1 MTTAQLQ
8 EEIVQDDEPKTELR
22 TALESAIQK
31 VESTPETPEPKAE
44 EPKEVKEPKEAKET
58 KEPEKAPEA
67 KDPKEAKEPKE
78 ATEEHAPGDRAPA
91 AWKAPLKAKWATVD
105 PEVKAEIHRRER
117 EIAKAMQT
125 SAPAREIAQ
134 NFTNTLRPYMPRL
147 QAAGAQ
153 PMQAIKS
160 LLDVDHV
167 LSSAPMGT
175 RAKMMAKLIS
185 DYGIDV
191 AALDEALSGGNPEEN
206 NPASIL
212 DQRIQQALRPLQET
226 VQTLTAR
233 ERQQMAAENASLQSQ
248 VDAMRA
254 NTEKYPHF
262 DTVQDEMADLIEFKA
277 SKGVYLSIDE
287 AYNQAVKMSPEAQ
300 AAETQAIQQR
310 KAQSLNS
317 AAQKALGASL
327 SISGAPAPSRTD
339 VDASDLRATIEAAF
353 ASHGGR

>member
-1 MTTAQLQ
+1 VTTAQLQ
-8 EEIVQDDEPKTELR
+8 EEIVEDDEPKTELR

-31 VESTPETPEPKAE
+31 VESTPENTESNAPEQPEKA
-44 EPKEVKEPKEAKET
+44 PKEPKEP
-58 KEPEKAPEA
+58 KEPEAKAPEA

-78 ATEEHAPGDRAPA
+78 ATEEHAAGDRAPA
-91 AWKAPLKAKWATVD
+91 AWKAPLKAKWGTVD

-134 NFTNTLRPYMPRL
+134 TFTNTLRPYMPRL

-191 AALDEALSGGNPEEN
+191 AALDEALSGGNPEET

-212 DQRIQQALRPLQET
+212 DQRIQQALKPLQET

-233 ERQQMAAENASLQSQ
+233 ERAQMAAENNALQSQ
-248 VDAMRA
+248 VDGMRS
-254 NTEKYPHF
+254 NTEKFPYF
-262 DTVQDEMADLIEFKA
+262 EDVQDEMADLIELKA
-277 SKGVYLSIDE
+277 RRGIYLSIED
-287 AYNQAVKMSPEAQ
+287 AYNQAVRTNPEAQ

-310 KAQSLNS
+310 KAQNLNS